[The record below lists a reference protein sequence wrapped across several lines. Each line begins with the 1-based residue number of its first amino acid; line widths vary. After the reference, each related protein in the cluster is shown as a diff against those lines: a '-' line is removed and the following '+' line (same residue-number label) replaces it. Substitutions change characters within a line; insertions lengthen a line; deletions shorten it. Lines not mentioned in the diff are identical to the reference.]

1 MENKLTI
8 YCFTL
13 KYFKLLDSLPDH
25 IVPLGLGSEKFPNN
39 WLDEKNGENISKLN
53 NYYGEATGIYWIWK
67 NKLNNYKNDDW
78 IGTCHYRKFWLDD
91 CYLNKQK
98 TTFSSLYSKLLKPEN
113 EVFLISDA
121 IQVQPIFF
129 KNQTILEQFE
139 KVCGKNIIKECAEFL
154 DPSIK
159 DEFLKYLNNK
169 KFSITFFI
177 TKKNFEEYC
186 SILFPWME
194 SVLITVK
201 QRNLLIGYNSRL
213 PAFLMERFASFW
225 IDRNVNKKSYFIIFK
240 NR

>member
-129 KNQTILEQFE
+129 KKSDYLRTI
-139 KVCGKNIIKECAEFL
+139 
-154 DPSIK
+154 
-159 DEFLKYLNNK
+159 
-169 KFSITFFI
+169 
-177 TKKNFEEYC
+177 
-186 SILFPWME
+186 
-194 SVLITVK
+194 
-201 QRNLLIGYNSRL
+201 
-213 PAFLMERFASFW
+213 
-225 IDRNVNKKSYFIIFK
+225 
-240 NR
+240 

>member
-91 CYLNKQK
+91 CYLNKD
-98 TTFSSLYSKLLKPEN
+98 F
-113 EVFLISDA
+113 FLWLFYDLDESEKMRDA
-121 IQVQPIFF
+121 CTSPFH
-129 KNQTILEQFE
+129 
-139 KVCGKNIIKECAEFL
+139 
-154 DPSIK
+154 
-159 DEFLKYLNNK
+159 
-169 KFSITFFI
+169 
-177 TKKNFEEYC
+177 
-186 SILFPWME
+186 
-194 SVLITVK
+194 
-201 QRNLLIGYNSRL
+201 
-213 PAFLMERFASFW
+213 
-225 IDRNVNKKSYFIIFK
+225 
-240 NR
+240 